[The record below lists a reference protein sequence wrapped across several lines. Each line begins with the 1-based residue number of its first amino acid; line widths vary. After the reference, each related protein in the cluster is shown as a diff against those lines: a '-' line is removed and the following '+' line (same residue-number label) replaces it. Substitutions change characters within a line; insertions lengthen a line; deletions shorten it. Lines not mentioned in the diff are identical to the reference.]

1 MGKYFDVSYMIQ
13 AFPQLLNYVHVT
25 VLITVISA
33 ILGVILGS
41 IIAII
46 RLKKVPVL
54 NQLFIVFI
62 SFMRGTPFLVQLFLI
77 YFGVPEIMSHM
88 GLNMK
93 NVPGLVFVYA
103 VFTLHIGAYSAE
115 IMRSS
120 IDAVSPG
127 EKEAAKCLG
136 MTEFQ
141 SYVRIILPQAFTMS
155 IPPLT
160 NLVIGM
166 LKGTALIFNVGVVDM
181 MRKADLMGGNSQRYL
196 ELFVDAAI
204 IYGILIIIVSL
215 LGRLLEKR
223 FTVAGKETQRILI
236 SEEYGHMGHIID
248 STYIY
253 GTFFAVIPYVKVTLM
268 ITFLSVGLGTILGL
282 LSCVLQQNKVPVLSQ
297 LSYLYVLLCRSIPN
311 MVLLYLVYYGL
322 PILFL
327 ALEDQTGVHVPFEK
341 VPATFV
347 AVVGLTLH
355 TGAYLSEIFR
365 AALQSV
371 PKGQMEAAQAIGM
384 TWFQAFRRIVLPQ
397 ATVFALPLFT
407 NQFLNTMKSTSIVFV
422 ITVIELFGAAKLYT
436 EENSQYFEAY
446 IVVAGLFWVMG
457 IVFEFIFHRLEI
469 YASKY
474 KRGNAL

>member
-1 MGKYFDVSYMIQ
+1 
-13 AFPQLLNYVHVT
+13 
-25 VLITVISA
+25 
-33 ILGVILGS
+33 
-41 IIAII
+41 
-46 RLKKVPVL
+46 
-54 NQLFIVFI
+54 
-62 SFMRGTPFLVQLFLI
+62 
-77 YFGVPEIMSHM
+77 
-88 GLNMK
+88 
-93 NVPGLVFVYA
+93 
-103 VFTLHIGAYSAE
+103 
-115 IMRSS
+115 
-120 IDAVSPG
+120 
-127 EKEAAKCLG
+127 
-136 MTEFQ
+136 
-141 SYVRIILPQAFTMS
+141 
-155 IPPLT
+155 
-160 NLVIGM
+160 
-166 LKGTALIFNVGVVDM
+166 
-181 MRKADLMGGNSQRYL
+181 
-196 ELFVDAAI
+196 
-204 IYGILIIIVSL
+204 
-215 LGRLLEKR
+215 
-223 FTVAGKETQRILI
+223 
-236 SEEYGHMGHIID
+236 MGHIID

-355 TGAYLSEIFR
+355 TGAYLSE
-365 AALQSV
+365 
-371 PKGQMEAAQAIGM
+371 MEAAQAIGM

-457 IVFEFIFHRLEI
+457 IVFEFIFHRLEV

>member
-1 MGKYFDVSYMIQ
+1 
-13 AFPQLLNYVHVT
+13 
-25 VLITVISA
+25 
-33 ILGVILGS
+33 
-41 IIAII
+41 
-46 RLKKVPVL
+46 
-54 NQLFIVFI
+54 
-62 SFMRGTPFLVQLFLI
+62 
-77 YFGVPEIMSHM
+77 
-88 GLNMK
+88 
-93 NVPGLVFVYA
+93 
-103 VFTLHIGAYSAE
+103 
-115 IMRSS
+115 
-120 IDAVSPG
+120 
-127 EKEAAKCLG
+127 
-136 MTEFQ
+136 
-141 SYVRIILPQAFTMS
+141 
-155 IPPLT
+155 
-160 NLVIGM
+160 
-166 LKGTALIFNVGVVDM
+166 
-181 MRKADLMGGNSQRYL
+181 
-196 ELFVDAAI
+196 
-204 IYGILIIIVSL
+204 
-215 LGRLLEKR
+215 
-223 FTVAGKETQRILI
+223 
-236 SEEYGHMGHIID
+236 MGHIID

-347 AVVGLTLH
+347 AVVGLTL
-355 TGAYLSEIFR
+355 
-365 AALQSV
+365 
-371 PKGQMEAAQAIGM
+371 
-384 TWFQAFRRIVLPQ
+384 
-397 ATVFALPLFT
+397 FT

-457 IVFEFIFHRLEI
+457 IVFEFIFHRLEV

>member
-1 MGKYFDVSYMIQ
+1 
-13 AFPQLLNYVHVT
+13 
-25 VLITVISA
+25 
-33 ILGVILGS
+33 
-41 IIAII
+41 
-46 RLKKVPVL
+46 
-54 NQLFIVFI
+54 
-62 SFMRGTPFLVQLFLI
+62 
-77 YFGVPEIMSHM
+77 
-88 GLNMK
+88 
-93 NVPGLVFVYA
+93 
-103 VFTLHIGAYSAE
+103 
-115 IMRSS
+115 
-120 IDAVSPG
+120 
-127 EKEAAKCLG
+127 
-136 MTEFQ
+136 
-141 SYVRIILPQAFTMS
+141 
-155 IPPLT
+155 
-160 NLVIGM
+160 
-166 LKGTALIFNVGVVDM
+166 
-181 MRKADLMGGNSQRYL
+181 
-196 ELFVDAAI
+196 
-204 IYGILIIIVSL
+204 
-215 LGRLLEKR
+215 
-223 FTVAGKETQRILI
+223 
-236 SEEYGHMGHIID
+236 MGHIID

-384 TWFQAFRRIVLPQ
+384 TWFQAFLRIVLPQ

-457 IVFEFIFHRLEI
+457 IVFEFIFHHLEI

>member
-1 MGKYFDVSYMIQ
+1 
-13 AFPQLLNYVHVT
+13 
-25 VLITVISA
+25 
-33 ILGVILGS
+33 
-41 IIAII
+41 
-46 RLKKVPVL
+46 
-54 NQLFIVFI
+54 
-62 SFMRGTPFLVQLFLI
+62 
-77 YFGVPEIMSHM
+77 
-88 GLNMK
+88 
-93 NVPGLVFVYA
+93 
-103 VFTLHIGAYSAE
+103 
-115 IMRSS
+115 
-120 IDAVSPG
+120 
-127 EKEAAKCLG
+127 
-136 MTEFQ
+136 
-141 SYVRIILPQAFTMS
+141 
-155 IPPLT
+155 
-160 NLVIGM
+160 
-166 LKGTALIFNVGVVDM
+166 
-181 MRKADLMGGNSQRYL
+181 
-196 ELFVDAAI
+196 
-204 IYGILIIIVSL
+204 
-215 LGRLLEKR
+215 
-223 FTVAGKETQRILI
+223 
-236 SEEYGHMGHIID
+236 MGHIID

-297 LSYLYVLLCRSIPN
+297 L
-311 MVLLYLVYYGL
+311 
-322 PILFL
+322 
-327 ALEDQTGVHVPFEK
+327 DQTGVHVPFEK

>member
-1 MGKYFDVSYMIQ
+1 
-13 AFPQLLNYVHVT
+13 
-25 VLITVISA
+25 
-33 ILGVILGS
+33 
-41 IIAII
+41 
-46 RLKKVPVL
+46 
-54 NQLFIVFI
+54 
-62 SFMRGTPFLVQLFLI
+62 
-77 YFGVPEIMSHM
+77 
-88 GLNMK
+88 
-93 NVPGLVFVYA
+93 
-103 VFTLHIGAYSAE
+103 
-115 IMRSS
+115 
-120 IDAVSPG
+120 
-127 EKEAAKCLG
+127 
-136 MTEFQ
+136 
-141 SYVRIILPQAFTMS
+141 
-155 IPPLT
+155 
-160 NLVIGM
+160 
-166 LKGTALIFNVGVVDM
+166 
-181 MRKADLMGGNSQRYL
+181 
-196 ELFVDAAI
+196 
-204 IYGILIIIVSL
+204 
-215 LGRLLEKR
+215 
-223 FTVAGKETQRILI
+223 
-236 SEEYGHMGHIID
+236 MGHIID

-282 LSCVLQQNKVPVLSQ
+282 WSCVLQQNKVPVLSQ

-371 PKGQMEAAQAIGM
+371 PKGQMEAAQAI
-384 TWFQAFRRIVLPQ
+384 RIVLPQ

-457 IVFEFIFHRLEI
+457 IVFEFIFHRLEV

-474 KRGNAL
+474 KRGNALW